1 MDLKKEKKRKQRQD
15 RMIKEV
21 EHQEAVKRAKVLQD
35 EQDKEDDSLNRDLST
50 ISIAIPGSIL
60 DNAQSLELRTYL
72 AGQIARAACEFNI
85 KIYIHLCHLYYYKKV
100 LLYVTSSLDVSSN

>member
-21 EHQEAVKRAKVLQD
+21 EHQEAVKRAKIIQD
-35 EQDKEDDSLNRDLST
+35 EQEKADDKLKGELST

-60 DNAQSLELRTYL
+60 DNAQSAELRTYL
-72 AGQIARAACEFNI
+72 AGQIARAAC
-85 KIYIHLCHLYYYKKV
+85 K
-100 LLYVTSSLDVSSN
+100 

>member
-21 EHQEAVKRAKVLQD
+21 EHQEAVKRAKVIQD
-35 EQDKEDDSLNRDLST
+35 EQEKADDKLKGNLST

-60 DNAQSLELRTYL
+60 ENAQSQELRTYL
-72 AGQIARAACEFNI
+72 AGQIARAAC
-85 KIYIHLCHLYYYKKV
+85 K
-100 LLYVTSSLDVSSN
+100 

>member
-21 EHQEAVKRAKVLQD
+21 EHQEAVKRAKIIQD
-35 EQDKEDDSLNRDLST
+35 EQEKADDKLKGDLST

-60 DNAQSLELRTYL
+60 DNAQSAELRTYL
-72 AGQIARAACEFNI
+72 AGQIARAAC
-85 KIYIHLCHLYYYKKV
+85 K
-100 LLYVTSSLDVSSN
+100 